1 MAARKSLGGK
11 PTPYGERFFARKNEG
26 SYRSA
31 RAVLPVVFDL
41 IRPRSIVDVG
51 CGSGT
56 WLKAADELGAHDYL
70 GFDGSRPKQLYIPE
84 QRFAVADLTRTLSAT
99 RRFDLAF
106 CCEVAEHLPAVSSE
120 SLIATLVA
128 FSDVVLFSAA
138 IPGQGGTHHLNE
150 QWPAYWQQL
159 FAARSYSAYDCL
171 RHRIWRE
178 ENIEWWYRQNL
189 VLYVADATASRY
201 TLPPRTE
208 EVLALVHPELYARKL
223 GKRVVKNFLRSTRKA
238 LRRITGQE
246 S

>member
-11 PTPYGERFFARKNEG
+11 ATPYDERFFTRKNEG

-31 RAVLPVVFDL
+31 MAVLPLVFE
-41 IRPRSIVDVG
+41 IVQPRSVVDIG

-56 WLKAADELGAHDYL
+56 WLKAADELGAHDYF
-70 GFDGSRPKQLYIPE
+70 GFDGSRPRLLYIPHD
-84 QRFAVADLTRTLSAT
+84 RFSTADLTRPLPVT
-99 RRFDLAF
+99 RRFDLAI
-106 CCEVAEHLPAVSSE
+106 CCEVAEHLPASAVDA
-120 SLIATLVA
+120 LVATLAA

-150 QWPAYWQQL
+150 QWPPYWQQR
-159 FAARSYSAYDCL
+159 FAARGYSAYDFL
-171 RHRIWRE
+171 RPRIWMDE
-178 ENIEWWYRQNL
+178 SIDWWYRQNL
-189 VLYVADATASRY
+189 VLYVADVAATRH

-208 EVLALVHPELYARKL
+208 RVLPLVHPELYTRQL
-223 GKRVVKNFLRSTRKA
+223 RKRVVKNFLRSTRKK